1 MEEVSRGRLF
11 AGFHLHLEQE
21 DPSEQKIT
29 AWGWGLG
36 WECLGVTAKGYKV
49 SFWGNQVS
57 QTLVVAVTQ
66 ICEYIRSHS
75 NVHS

>member
-1 MEEVSRGRLF
+1 MEEVSRGSLF
-11 AGFHLHLEQE
+11 AGFHLHPEQA

-57 QTLVVAVTQ
+57 QTDSGGGSYTNL
-66 ICEYIRSHS
+66 
-75 NVHS
+75 